1 MRHIISVLLVEAHS
15 SSWEPCPRHPHHR
28 IAARGLPAPCSWFSA
43 PCSFAQLS
51 VLPQPRSSASP
62 LFSCSSPSQVSF
74 LTRWRR
80 RRAQEL
86 GPTLTSVPATA
97 LGTRTGSGSV
107 PVSGARAAG
116 DSVGLQPSGR
126 ALG

>member
-1 MRHIISVLLVEAHS
+1 MRHIISILLVEAQS
-15 SSWEPCPRHPHHR
+15 TQLQLGALPQASPPPRGR
-28 IAARGLPAPCSWFSA
+28 TWAASALQLVLSA
-43 PCSFAQLS
+43 PLLCPALHPPPALFL
-51 VLPQPRSSASP
+51 R
-62 LFSCSSPSQVSF
+62 FSCSSPSQVSF

-86 GPTLTSVPATA
+86 GPTLISVPATA
-97 LGTRTGSGSV
+97 SGACTGSGSV
-107 PVSGARAAG
+107 PVSGARAVG